1 MTALRQYLIG
11 LGTAG
16 ILGLAAASLAEPSVR
31 SEVRAGVSLNQRRR
45 EKLCR
50 LLVQAP
56 LGWWTLRSI
65 GTEKFQSVW
74 VGGMIFR
81 FAVVAVAALV
91 LAPVYRWD
99 TGPVLLALVATL
111 LVLLL
116 VEAVTAMREHSTT
129 K

>member
-31 SEVRAGVSLNQRRR
+31 SEVRAGVL
-45 EKLCR
+45 LG

-65 GTEKFQSVW
+65 GTEKFQLVW